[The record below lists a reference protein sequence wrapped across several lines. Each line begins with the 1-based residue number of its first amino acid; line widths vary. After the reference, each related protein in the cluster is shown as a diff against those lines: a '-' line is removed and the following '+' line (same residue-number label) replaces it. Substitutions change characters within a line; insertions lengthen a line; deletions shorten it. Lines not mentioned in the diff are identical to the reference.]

1 METNNPIAPQAEI
14 PIPPGTQIDG
24 QKWLSLSPAQRDS
37 LFPPGTDMRR
47 MMDAQAAAFQNGTI
61 QQAIAEGRVQQQQPV
76 VMSPPP
82 SPAAGT
88 VVPAP
93 APTQTLSQA
102 QASGITAAE
111 SEGFWEEL
119 FKFRFEPRDIATAV
133 KVVAII
139 LVVAGICY
147 LIYCA
152 VR

>member
-1 METNNPIAPQAEI
+1 METNDSTIAPQVAG

-24 QKWLSLSPAQRDS
+24 QKWLSLSPAQRDQ

-47 MMDAQAAAFQNGTI
+47 MMDAQAAAFQNGAI
-61 QQAIAEGRVQQQQPV
+61 QQAIAEGRVQQQPV

-102 QASGITAAE
+102 QASGVTVSE

-139 LVVAGICY
+139 VIVAGICY